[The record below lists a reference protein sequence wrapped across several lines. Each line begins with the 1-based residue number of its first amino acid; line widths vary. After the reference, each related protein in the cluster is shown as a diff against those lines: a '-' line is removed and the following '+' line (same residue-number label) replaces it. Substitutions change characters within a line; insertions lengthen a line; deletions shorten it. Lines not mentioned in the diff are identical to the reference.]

1 MKGQVRLIVIGAVIL
16 LAGALVYVSRRQ
28 QIQLQRGLAK
38 AQEELRAA
46 VPVEVV
52 RPMRRELQETIQVMG
67 TIKALQDVTVGSELV
82 GRVVYVGA
90 REGDFVKAGQ
100 VLIRLDD
107 TAIRAQVDQARAAY
121 MQALTRYE
129 QAKAASQIP
138 STQADTDVEQA
149 LAQLEQLQSRL
160 KQLQTSRELTYR
172 ETDLSV
178 QQAEALVEIAR
189 NRVRELE
196 RQLEI
201 VDEQLRNQLQQAE
214 AEKRAAELT
223 LKKLREGAR
232 PQEKEQARQQLLA
245 AEANYKNAKLNY
257 ERTLKLYEQGA
268 VAKAQLDEAQRQ
280 LETAQAAY
288 EAAKAAY
295 DLTLEGPRAEDIAV
309 AEERLKQAEA
319 NLRNAQAAQKQ
330 RDILRSQL
338 ESARSQLRQAE
349 TQLELAKA
357 AQLRRQIVEKDIEAL
372 QAQIKQLQATLKLA
386 KAGRVRKVTA
396 AKDIELAKAQVEQA
410 KAMLDNALAM
420 LSKTVIVAPVSG
432 YIASK
437 NVEVGNTVSPGV
449 PLMRLVAAGAVEF
462 EVNLSESDFAK
473 VQDGQPVFVR
483 VDTLPNQVLKGFVS
497 KLVPVAEAASRQF
510 KIKVILPGADRLVK
524 PGSFARGEI
533 VVRRIPNALVLP
545 NECIV
550 EWQGKTSVFVV
561 VDGKTARQK
570 PVKVGMRTAQWAQIL
585 EGLTENDQVIK
596 GGLERLSDG
605 TPVKVIGGE

>member
-1 MKGQVRLIVIGAVIL
+1 
-16 LAGALVYVSRRQ
+16 
-28 QIQLQRGLAK
+28 
-38 AQEELRAA
+38 
-46 VPVEVV
+46 
-52 RPMRRELQETIQVMG
+52 
-67 TIKALQDVTVGSELV
+67 
-82 GRVVYVGA
+82 
-90 REGDFVKAGQ
+90 
-100 VLIRLDD
+100 
-107 TAIRAQVDQARAAY
+107 

-129 QAKAASQIP
+129 QARAAAQIP

-172 ETDLSV
+172 ETDLTV
-178 QQAEALVEIAR
+178 QQAEALVETAR
-189 NRVRELE
+189 NRVQELE
-196 RQLEI
+196 RQFEI

-232 PQEKEQARQQLLA
+232 PQEKEQARQQLLS
-245 AEANYKNAKLNY
+245 AEANYRTAKLNY
-257 ERTLKLYEQGA
+257 ERTLKLYEEGA

-280 LETAQAAY
+280 LDTAQAAY

-295 DLTLEGPRAEDIAV
+295 DLVMEGARAEDIAV

-319 NLRNAQAAQKQ
+319 NLRNAQAVQKQ

-338 ESARSQLRQAE
+338 ESARAQLRQAE
-349 TQLELAKA
+349 AQLELAKA
-357 AQLRRQIVEKDIEAL
+357 AQLRRQIVERDIDAL
-372 QAQIKQLQATLKLA
+372 QAQIKQLQAALKLA
-386 KAGRVRKVTA
+386 TAGRVRKFTSQ
-396 AKDIELAKAQVEQA
+396 KDIELARTQVEQA
-410 KAMLDNALAM
+410 KAMLDSALAT
-420 LSKTVIVAPVSG
+420 LRKTVIVAPVSG
-432 YIASK
+432 YIATK

-483 VDTLPNQVLKGFVS
+483 VDTLPNKVLKGFVS

-510 KIKVILPGADRLVK
+510 KIKVVLPGADRLVK

-533 VVRRIPNALVLP
+533 VINRIPNALVLP
-545 NECIV
+545 IECIV
-550 EWQGKTSVFVV
+550 EWQGKASVFVT
-561 VDGKTARQK
+561 DGKVARQR
-570 PVKVGMRTAQWAQIL
+570 PVKVGLRTARWAQIL
-585 EGLTENDQVIK
+585 EGVTENDQVIK
-596 GGLERLSDG
+596 SGQERLSDG

>member
-1 MKGQVRLIVIGAVIL
+1 MKGQVKFVVIGLVIVV
-16 LAGALVYVSRRQ
+16 AAALIFVSRRQ
-28 QIQLQRGLAK
+28 QIQLQKGLAK
-38 AQEELRAA
+38 SEEELKAA

-52 RPMRRELQETIQVMG
+52 KPIRRELQETIQVMG
-67 TIKALQDVTVGSELV
+67 TIKALQDINIGSELI

-107 TAIRAQVDQARAAY
+107 FAIRAQVDQAKAAY
-121 MQALTRYE
+121 LQALTRYE
-129 QAKAASQIP
+129 QVKAASQIP

-178 QQAEALVEIAR
+178 QQAEAVVETAK
-189 NRVRELE
+189 NRVQELE

-201 VDEQLRNQLQQAE
+201 VEEQLRNQIQQAE

-223 LKKLREGAR
+223 LKKLKEGAR

-245 AEANYKNAKLNY
+245 AEANYRNAQINW
-257 ERTLKLYEQGA
+257 ERSQKLYEQGA
-268 VAKAQLDEAQRQ
+268 IAKAQLDEAQRQ
-280 LETAQAAY
+280 LDTAKAAY

-295 DLTLEGPRAEDIAV
+295 DLVMEGARAEDIAV

-330 RDILRSQL
+330 RDILRSQI
-338 ESARSQLRQAE
+338 ESSKAQLRQAE
-349 TQLELAKA
+349 AQLELAKA
-357 AQLRRQIVEKDIEAL
+357 AQLRRQIADKEIDAL

-386 KAGRVRKVTA
+386 KAGQVRKFTA
-396 AKDIELAKAQVEQA
+396 TKDIELAKAQVEQA
-410 KAMLDNALAM
+410 KAALDNAMAM
-420 LSKTVIVAPVSG
+420 LNKTVITAPVSG
-432 YIASK
+432 YIAVR
-437 NVEVGNTVSPGV
+437 NVEIGNTVSPGTT
-449 PLMRLVAAGAVEF
+449 LMRLVAAGMVEF
-462 EVNLSESDFAK
+462 EVNLSDSDFAK
-473 VQDGQPVFVR
+473 VQDGQTVFVR
-483 VDTLPNQVLKGFVS
+483 VDTLPNQVLNGFVS

-510 KIKVILPGADRLVK
+510 KIKIVLPNADKLVK

-533 VVRRIPNALVLP
+533 VVKTIPNALVLP
-545 NECIV
+545 TECTF

-561 VDGKTARQK
+561 DGKVARQRL
-570 PVKVGMRTAQWAQIL
+570 VKVGMRTARWTQIL
-585 EGLTENDQVIK
+585 EGVTENDQVIR
-596 GGLERLSDG
+596 GGLERISDG
-605 TPVKVIGGE
+605 TPVRVVGGE